1 MCPVMR
7 EIDIKQI
14 VETVSKLCIDASFNL
29 PEDVL
34 RALNEAVS
42 REESPLGVK
51 VLKQLIENTELA
63 AKKKMPICQ
72 DTGYTVVFLEL
83 GQDVR
88 VTGGDLYDAINEGV
102 KQGSKEAYLRYSIV
116 SDPLKRENT
125 GDNTP
130 AVIHTDIV
138 PGDRLKIIV
147 APKGAGSE
155 NMSGVCM
162 LKPGD
167 GIEGIKDFVLERVRK
182 AGANPCPPV
191 IVGIGIGGTFE
202 KATLLS
208 KKALLRS
215 IGEYNNEK
223 TYGDLEKE
231 LLTEINNLGI
241 GPEGLGGRITALA
254 VHIEEW
260 PCHIASLP
268 VAVNFQCY
276 ASRHKEVIL

>member
-1 MCPVMR
+1 MR